1 MPRLIVSCLL
11 ALALCACTDASDL
24 DSAPADLGDF
34 HLGHNVVVAPKLFKG
49 PFSRKAS
56 RAEWI
61 AVMKAAVDE
70 RFGRYEGTRLY
81 HLGIS
86 VDGYVLAQPGIP
98 VVAAPKSLLILNV
111 SVWDDTAGKKLNS
124 STKRITVAES
134 FSADTVVGSGLTLSR
149 DEQMQ
154 NLARNAAKQI
164 EIWLRK
170 EKRAK
175 GWFENAPAPKP
186 EAPSEPAPQPEP
198 APPEPVAEPAPEPPA
213 QPIPEPVT
221 EAAEGD
227 DAPPPASANAR
238 RRRSQEALDF
248 PRSTQ

>member
-1 MPRLIVSCLL
+1 MPRLIVVCLFAL
-11 ALALCACTDASDL
+11 ALAACTDAGDL
-24 DSAPADLGDF
+24 DGPPADLGDF

-49 PFSRKAS
+49 PFSREAS
-56 RAEWI
+56 KAEWI

-111 SVWDDTAGKKLNS
+111 NLWDDAAGRKLNPAP
-124 STKRITVAES
+124 KRITVAES
-134 FSADTVVGSGLTLSR
+134 FSAETVVGSGLTLTR

-164 EIWLRK
+164 ETWLRK

-175 GWFENAPAPKP
+175 GWFDSGPARKP
-186 EAPSEPAPQPEP
+186 RTPAKPAPEP
-198 APPEPVAEPAPEPPA
+198 APAPEEPPA
-213 QPIPEPVT
+213 RTAPKPAPAP
-221 EAAEGD
+221 AAEAGESPGAAPSD
-227 DAPPPASANAR
+227 PADAP

-248 PRSTQ
+248 PRATQ